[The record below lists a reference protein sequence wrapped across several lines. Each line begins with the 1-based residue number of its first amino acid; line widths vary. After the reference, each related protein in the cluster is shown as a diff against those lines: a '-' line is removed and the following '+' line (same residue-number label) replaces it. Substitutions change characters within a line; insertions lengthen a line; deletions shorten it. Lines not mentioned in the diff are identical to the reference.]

1 MKSLVMLSKNSLT
14 ILAGILFLVIAWM
27 TGTGD
32 ILNYIDF
39 ADPLNEMG
47 FFMCC
52 CSMAAGLLYVGLS
65 KESA

>member
-1 MKSLVMLSKNSLT
+1 MKNLVLLSKNSLL
-14 ILAGILFLVIAWM
+14 IIAGILCLGIAWM

-47 FFMCC
+47 FFMAAT
-52 CSMAAGLLYVGLS
+52 SMGGMLIYCGFS
-65 KESA
+65 K

>member
-1 MKSLVMLSKNSLT
+1 MKSLVLLSKNSLL
-14 ILAGILFLVIAWM
+14 IIAGILCLGIAWM

-47 FFMCC
+47 FFVLMVMSGSGFLMCTRKC
-52 CSMAAGLLYVGLS
+52 
-65 KESA
+65 

>member
-1 MKSLVMLSKNSLT
+1 MKSLVTLSKNSL
-14 ILAGILFLVIAWM
+14 IVLSGIFCLFIAWM

-47 FFMCC
+47 FFCASTMLGG
-52 CSMAAGLLYVGLS
+52 MLLFVGFS
-65 KESA
+65 K

>member
-1 MKSLVMLSKNSLT
+1 MKNLVLLSKNSLL
-14 ILAGILFLVIAWM
+14 IIAGILFLGIAWM

-47 FFMCC
+47 FFM
-52 CSMAAGLLYVGLS
+52 AATCMGGMLIYVGVS
-65 KESA
+65 K

>member
-32 ILNYIDF
+32 ILNYIHF

-47 FFMCC
+47 FFMA
-52 CSMAAGLLYVGLS
+52 STMIGGMLIFVGFS
-65 KESA
+65 K

>member
-1 MKSLVMLSKNSLT
+1 MKNLVLLSKNSLL
-14 ILAGILFLVIAWM
+14 IIAGILFLGIAWM

-47 FFMCC
+47 FFMASIMLGGCLIFC
-52 CSMAAGLLYVGLS
+52 GFS
-65 KESA
+65 K